1 MFGIL
6 KEFSVRDS
14 FYQDVRSLVVYIEL
28 ENRLGLFAFVRTA
41 CQKIGLEKQ
50 MRILTTLKGTASGKM
65 NHPFLIADLPETLSF
80 QTRIYEWFR
89 LVIPPIFEKLAKTQ
103 KTPLYCR
110 SKVFY

>member
-6 KEFSVRDS
+6 KEFSVRDC

-65 NHPFLIADLPETLSF
+65 NHPFFIADYPKHYHFKHEYTNGLGLLYLPFL
-80 QTRIYEWFR
+80 RN
-89 LVIPPIFEKLAKTQ
+89 
-103 KTPLYCR
+103 
-110 SKVFY
+110 